1 MFIESISYTA
11 AFFAGLLSFFSP
23 CILPLIPAYFT
34 FITGFSL
41 DEMIEGRNSAI
52 RKKAIVSA
60 LAYVAGFSFVFILM
74 GASASWFG
82 GLAREYREPLRIV
95 GGAVIILLGIHLTGL
110 FRIRSL
116 DFEKRMHVKKKP
128 LHLIGIFGIG
138 MAFAA
143 GWTPCVGPILG
154 SILIVAGS
162 QESVWQGV
170 SLLGLYSLGLGLPF
184 ILISFFINL
193 VVVFIKK
200 VAPTLRYINGVAG
213 ALLIIIGA
221 LILLDKLYLISG

>member
-11 AFFAGLLSFFSP
+11 AFVAGLLSFFSP
-23 CILPLIPAYFT
+23 CVLPLIPAYFT

-41 DEMIEGRNSAI
+41 EEMIRGRDAAI
-52 RKKAIVSA
+52 KKRAVLSA

-74 GASASWFG
+74 GASASWAG
-82 GLAREYREPLRIV
+82 GLVREYREPLRLF
-95 GGAVIILLGIHLTGL
+95 GGAAIVVLGVHLTGL
-110 FRIRSL
+110 LRIPGL
-116 DFEKRMHVKKKP
+116 DFEKRMHVGKKP
-128 LHLIGIFGIG
+128 LQYIGIFGVG

-162 QESVWQGV
+162 QESAWQGIA
-170 SLLGLYSLGLGLPF
+170 LLGLYSAGLGLPF
-184 ILISFFINL
+184 IVLSFFIRF

-200 VAPTLRYINGVAG
+200 TSPALRYINGVAG
-213 ALLIIIGA
+213 VLLIIIGA
-221 LILLDKLYLISG
+221 LVLSDKLYLISG

>member
-11 AFFAGLLSFFSP
+11 AFVAGLLSFFSP

-41 DEMIEGRNSAI
+41 EEMINGRDAAI
-52 RKKAIVSA
+52 KKRAVLAA

-74 GASASWFG
+74 GASASWAG
-82 GLAREYREPLRIV
+82 GLIREYREPLRLF
-95 GGAVIILLGIHLTGL
+95 GGAVIVILGVHLTGL
-110 FRIRSL
+110 FRIPGL
-116 DFEKRMHVKKKP
+116 DFEKRMHVGKKP
-128 LHLIGIFGIG
+128 LHYIGIFGIG

-162 QESVWQGV
+162 QESVWQGIA
-170 SLLGLYSLGLGLPF
+170 LLGLYSAGLGLPF
-184 ILISFFINL
+184 ILLSFFIRF
-193 VVVFIKK
+193 VVIFIKK
-200 VAPTLRYINGVAG
+200 ISPALRYVNGVAG
-213 ALLIIIGA
+213 VLLIIIGA
-221 LILLDKLYLISG
+221 LVLSNKLYLISG